1 MSKPKQQRIAIIGGG
16 VSGLAAAWHL
26 HTQSKST
33 IDVHIFEAD
42 GRLGGHAHTLT
53 LNTTTF
59 TAKDYI
65 NGSNTTKSSSESS
78 EGEEK
83 KEDELKE
90 SQQQSP
96 PSKTNNEEVDID
108 VGFMVYNTSNY
119 PNMTN
124 WFHQLNVHGEDTDM
138 SLSVSLDDGTKEW
151 SSHSLQGLF
160 ANPMN
165 LMRKEFYT
173 FLKDLMYFNSNAGE
187 LLMRPVGKLYVYI
200 HWYEMKCTKRVV
212 TISYSYFLDPF
223 IIGFHTS
230 SDIISCIIFAFHSLH
245 NLSCKTLKHTTN
257 LR

>member
-26 HTQSKST
+26 HTQSSPESN

-42 GRLGGHAHTLT
+42 SRLGGHAHTLT

-59 TAKDYI
+59 TAKDYT
-65 NGSNTTKSSSESS
+65 NGTAASASNTTTTKSSSSSSRGGES

-90 SQQQSP
+90 SQQPLPSTSN
-96 PSKTNNEEVDID
+96 SKTNNNEEVDID
-108 VGFMVYNTSNY
+108 VGFMVYNTTNY

-124 WFHQLNVHGEDTDM
+124 WFQQLNVHGEDTDM
-138 SLSVSLDDGTKEW
+138 SLSVSLDDGAKEW
-151 SSHSLQGLF
+151 SSHSLHGLF

-165 LMRKEFYT
+165 LVKREFYA

-187 LLMRPVGKLYVYI
+187 LLMRPVGKLKVDMI
-200 HWYEMKCTKRVV
+200 
-212 TISYSYFLDPF
+212 
-223 IIGFHTS
+223 
-230 SDIISCIIFAFHSLH
+230 
-245 NLSCKTLKHTTN
+245 
-257 LR
+257 